1 MGPAAKHGAAMT
13 ARTDILG
20 GIRRSLGRSGPVD
33 GARAVELRERLA
45 KPRRN
50 LIPARSDLP
59 QPELVDL
66 FQSMAE
72 GVFTT
77 VDRVANMGA
86 VPEALTDYLKR
97 ENLPAR
103 VVMAPDPSL
112 DGAPWE
118 NQPLLEIRRGVPE
131 EADMVGVTS
140 APTAVAETGTLV
152 MFSGPDHPSTLN
164 FLPETHVVVL
174 PAGRIAKTYED
185 VWDLIRQRVADG
197 QSGLNGLPPRT
208 VNFITGPSRSGDIE
222 QTLLLGAHG
231 PRRLHII
238 LVDSDGTP

>member
-1 MGPAAKHGAAMT
+1 MT
-13 ARTDILG
+13 TGRNDILD

-33 GARAVELRERLA
+33 DKRAAELRERMA
-45 KPRRN
+45 KPARN
-50 LIPARSDLP
+50 LIPARADLP
-59 QPELVDL
+59 EAQMVDL

-72 GVFTT
+72 GVFAS
-77 VDRVANMGA
+77 VARVADMTA
-86 VPEALTDYLKR
+86 VPAALTDYLKR
-97 ENLPAR
+97 ENLPAQ

-112 DGAPWE
+112 DSAQWE
-118 NQPLLEIRRGVPE
+118 SEPLLEVRRGVPE
-131 EADMVGVTS
+131 ETDMVSVTS
-140 APTAVAETGTLV
+140 APAAVAETGTLV
-152 MFSGPDHPSTLN
+152 MFSGADHPSTLN

-174 PAGRIAKTYED
+174 PANRVTKTYED

-197 QSGLNGLPPRT
+197 ANGLDGLPPRT

-238 LVDSDGTP
+238 LVDPDEAV